1 MKKVIFVFS
10 LQSVSDI
17 ITNSSS
23 ELFVFT
29 KETSVEEV
37 KSVLDNIYPNWR
49 KEYYDPQLLKD
60 VADDDLYTYLDYAMY
75 YSMHDYDRPCWRES
89 DGDPVVW
96 AKKQAVTYKKK
107 IAKFF
112 KDTFNLDIK
121 FNDIFERADESY
133 KQFLPRHLEQFRGSM
148 DCYWYPQIKES
159 AYPFLRENIPERILL
174 FSKDENPN
182 WDYQEKLMEVAERYH
197 LG

>member
-60 VADDDLYTYLDYAMY
+60 VSDDDLDTYLDYARY
-75 YSMHDYDRPCWRES
+75 YNMHDYNRSYWRE
-89 DGDPVVW
+89 DYGDPVVW
-96 AKKQAVTYKKK
+96 AKKQAATYKKK
-107 IAKFF
+107 MVKFF
-112 KDTFNLDIK
+112 KDTFNIDVK
-121 FNDIFERADESY
+121 FDELFEKPDETY
-133 KQFLPRHLEQFRGSM
+133 KQFLPHYLEQFRGMSLF
-148 DCYWYPQIKES
+148 WYPKIKES
-159 AYPFLRENIPERILL
+159 MYPFLRENISERVLL
-174 FSKDENPN
+174 FSKDENPD

>member
-29 KETSVEEV
+29 KENSVEEV
-37 KSVLDNIYPNWR
+37 ISILDDIYPNWR
-49 KEYYDPQLLKD
+49 KEYNNPQLLKD
-60 VADDDLYTYLDYAMY
+60 VSDDDLDTYLDYARY
-75 YSMHDYDRPCWRES
+75 YSMHDYNGPCWRES

-133 KQFLPRHLEQFRGSM
+133 KQFLPHHLEQFRGMSWF
-148 DCYWYPQIKES
+148 WYPQIKES

-182 WDYQEKLMEVAERYH
+182 WDYQEKLMEVAERYR